1 MAEKY
6 GEIPKRFTKEWWK
19 YFWGYYKL
27 HTIVVAF
34 IIIALLATLIGKLT
48 APKYDQ
54 TLIYAGYTEFM
65 DSYIESAQKRLSID
79 CPDTNKNGESLL
91 KLSVFSFPEDESID
105 PEYTMAMLTKFNLSV
120 GEDEIF
126 LYVIE
131 KDFLDNYMLSEVNH
145 GSFAKVSDWCNMPV
159 APDKTLEYG
168 GNEVAVSLDEND
180 ILRKAGIPT
189 DNTYLLVR
197 YAPREDQKEQENAYK
212 SAVEFANTILGY

>member
-19 YFWGYYKL
+19 YFWGYYKF

-34 IIIALLATLIGKLT
+34 IVIALSVTLIGKLT
-48 APKYDQ
+48 APKYDL
-54 TLIYAGYTEFM
+54 TLNYAGYTEFM
-65 DSYIESAQKRLSID
+65 DSYIESAQKRLSYH

-91 KLSVFSFPEDESID
+91 GLNVYSFPIDDSID
-105 PEYTMAMLTKFNLSV
+105 PEYTMAMLTKFSLSL

-126 LYVIE
+126 LYVME

-145 GSFAKVSDWCNMPV
+145 SSFSKVSDWCNMPV

-168 GNEVAVSLDEND
+168 GNALAVSLDGND
-180 ILRKAGIPT
+180 MLRKAGIPT
-189 DNTYLLVR
+189 DETYLLIR
-197 YAPREDQKEQENAYK
+197 YAPRESQKDQEDTYK

>member
-27 HTIVVAF
+27 HTIVAAF
-34 IIIALLATLIGKLT
+34 IIIALSATLIEKLT
-48 APKYDQ
+48 APKYDL
-54 TLIYAGYTEFM
+54 TLTYAGYTVFM
-65 DSYIESAQKRLSID
+65 DNYIESAQKKLSTD

-91 KLSVFSFPEDESID
+91 NLNVFSFPKDENAD
-105 PEYTMAMLTKFNLSV
+105 PEYTLAMLTRFSLTV
-120 GEDEIF
+120 GEEEAFI
-126 LYVIE
+126 YVVE
-131 KDFLDNYMLSEVNH
+131 KDFLDNYMLSKVNH
-145 GSFAKVSDWCNMPV
+145 NSFAKVSDWCNMPV

-168 GNEVAVSLDEND
+168 GNEVAVSLDGND
-180 ILRKAGIPT
+180 ILQKAGVPT

-197 YAPREDQKEQENAYK
+197 YAPREDQKEQETAYK